1 MDFLLILIIIVIIAV
16 IAFTSIKILRPYEK
30 GVVERFGKYQRTVES
45 GLVFV
50 IPFIENIT
58 KVDLREEVV
67 DVPPQEVI
75 TKDNTVVVVDCV
87 IFYEVTDPFNAVYNV
102 VNFYQAITKL
112 AQTNLR
118 NIIGDLE
125 LDETLTSREMINT
138 QLREVLDDATDKWG
152 TRVVRVE
159 IQRIEPPTDIVDAMS
174 KQMKAE
180 RMKRASILEAEGY
193 KQSEIKKAEGDK
205 QSAILDAEGK
215 AEAIKK
221 VAEGNKDSVIL
232 EAEGE
237 AEAIKRVADADQYQ
251 EIAIAEGEAKAILNI
266 YNAIHE
272 GNPTNDLLAIKYL
285 ESLEKIADGNSTK
298 IFLPSEMS
306 GILGS
311 IGGIA
316 ELFKDD
322 ENLNIKEKVTVKK
335 EIIENLKN
343 KSKETEEIAK
353 NNKNEKSFKDYE

>member
-1 MDFLLILIIIVIIAV
+1 MDMYILTIIIIIIVV
-16 IAFTSIKILRPYEK
+16 VLAFKAIKILRPYEK
-30 GVVERFGKYQRTVES
+30 AVVERFGKYRRTVES
-45 GLVFV
+45 GLTFI
-50 IPFIENIT
+50 IPFIESIR
-58 KVDLREEVV
+58 KVDLREQVV

-125 LDETLTSREMINT
+125 LDQTLTSREMINA
-138 QLREVLDDATDKWG
+138 QLREVLDEATDKWG

-159 IQRIEPPTDIVDAMS
+159 IQRIEPPKDIVDAMS

-180 RMKRASILEAEGY
+180 RMKRAAILEAEGY
-193 KQSEIKKAEGDK
+193 KQSEIKRAEGDK
-205 QSAILDAEGK
+205 QAAILESEGQ

-221 VAEGNKDSVIL
+221 VAEAHKYEEV
-232 EAEGE
+232 
-237 AEAIKRVADADQYQ
+237 
-251 EIAIAEGEAKAILNI
+251 AIAEGQAQATLDV
-266 YNAIHE
+266 YDAIHA
-272 GNPTNDLLAIKYL
+272 GNPTNDLIAIKYL
-285 ESLEKIADGNSTK
+285 EALEKIADGNSTK
-298 IFLPSEMS
+298 IFLPAEVS

-316 ELFKDD
+316 ELFNEDD
-322 ENLNIKEKVTVKK
+322 MNKKEKENQKAKRGNIKKIMETVEKR
-335 EIIENLKN
+335 
-343 KSKETEEIAK
+343 SKEAHEPIE
-353 NNKNEKSFKDYE
+353 

>member
-1 MDFLLILIIIVIIAV
+1 MDLFTIIIILVV
-16 IAFTSIKILRPYEK
+16 LFVFAFKGVKILRPFEK
-30 GVVERFGKYQRTVES
+30 AVVERLGKYQRTVES
-45 GLVFV
+45 GLVII
-50 IPFIENIT
+50 IPFVETIK
-58 KVDLREEVV
+58 KVDLREQVV

-87 IFYEVTDPFNAVYNV
+87 IFYEVVDPFNAVYNV
-102 VNFYQAITKL
+102 VDFYQAITKL

-125 LDETLTSREMINT
+125 LDQTLTSREMINT
-138 QLREVLDDATDKWG
+138 QLREVLDEATDKWG

-159 IQRIEPPTDIVDAMS
+159 IQRIEPPKDIVEAMS

-205 QSAILDAEGK
+205 QAAILEAEGQ

-221 VAEGNKDSVIL
+221 VA
-232 EAEGE
+232 
-237 AEAIKRVADADQYQ
+237 DASKYQ
-251 EIAIAEGEAKAILNI
+251 EIAVAEGEAKAILNV

-272 GNPTNDLLAIKYL
+272 GDPTNDLLAIKYL
-285 ESLEKIADGNSTK
+285 EALQKIADGKATK
-298 IFLPSEMS
+298 ILLPMETS

-311 IGGIA
+311 IAGIG
-316 ELFKDD
+316 ELFREGKTSDVKVDLVTKD
-322 ENLNIKEKVTVKK
+322 KK
-335 EIIENLKN
+335 
-343 KSKETEEIAK
+343 AP
-353 NNKNEKSFKDYE
+353 

>member
-1 MDFLLILIIIVIIAV
+1 MDFFTGLIIIIIIFVLAFKAV
-16 IAFTSIKILRPYEK
+16 KTLRPFEK
-30 GVVERFGKYQRTVES
+30 AVVERFGKYQRTVAS
-45 GLVFV
+45 GLVFI
-50 IPFIENIT
+50 IPFIENIK
-58 KVDLREEVV
+58 KVDLREQVV

-125 LDETLTSREMINT
+125 LDQTLTSREMINT
-138 QLREVLDDATDKWG
+138 QLREVLDEATDKWG

-159 IQRIEPPTDIVDAMS
+159 IQKIEPPKDIVDAMS

-180 RMKRASILEAEGY
+180 RMKRANILDAEGY
-193 KQSEIKKAEGDK
+193 KQSEITKAEGDK

-221 VAEGNKDSVIL
+221 VADANK
-232 EAEGE
+232 
-237 AEAIKRVADADQYQ
+237 YQ
-251 EIAIAEGEAKAILNI
+251 EIAIAQGKAKAILDV

-272 GNPTNDLLAIKYL
+272 GDPTNDLIAIKYL

-298 IFLPSEMS
+298 IFLPTEVS
-306 GILGS
+306 GVLGS

-316 ELFKDD
+316 ELFNE
-322 ENLNIKEKVTVKK
+322 ENFNKK
-335 EIIENLKN
+335 EVKASPS
-343 KSKETEEIAK
+343 SKKQVEMIMEESK
-353 NNKNEKSFKDYE
+353 QVQNDNKN

>member
-1 MDFLLILIIIVIIAV
+1 MDFFVILVIIIIIIVLA
-16 IAFTSIKILRPYEK
+16 AKSIKILRPYEK
-30 GVVERFGKYQRTVES
+30 AVVERFGKYQRTVES
-45 GLVFV
+45 GLIFI
-50 IPFIENIT
+50 IPFIESIT
-58 KVDLREEVV
+58 KVDLREQVV

-75 TKDNTVVVVDCV
+75 TKDNTVVIVDCV

-118 NIIGDLE
+118 NIVGDLE

-138 QLREVLDDATDKWG
+138 QLREVLDEATDKWG

-180 RMKRASILEAEGY
+180 RMKRAAILEAEGY
-193 KQSEIKKAEGDK
+193 KQSEIKRAEGDK
-205 QSAILDAEGK
+205 QSA
-215 AEAIKK
+215 
-221 VAEGNKDSVIL
+221 IL

-237 AEAIKRVADADQYQ
+237 AEAIKKVADANKYQ
-251 EIAIAEGEAKAILNI
+251 EIAIAEGESKAILNV

-272 GNPTNDLLAIKYL
+272 GNPSNDLIAIKYL

-298 IFLPSEMS
+298 IFLPAEMS

-311 IGGIA
+311 IGAIS
-316 ELFKDD
+316 ELFKSDD
-322 ENLNIKEKVTVKK
+322 LNTKERTDKFKNQEVEKVINKVKSLNK
-335 EIIENLKN
+335 EE
-343 KSKETEEIAK
+343 
-353 NNKNEKSFKDYE
+353 